1 LLHNRRIGKDYEH
14 ANIDKQF
21 KDIQGN
27 FKQHVMNFKVLVV
40 LIESNY
46 CQQQLNQLNKSDYPK
61 FLITVLK
68 ETDKRYLKEA
78 CCRMIIKYF
87 GKNESKDAGAGE
99 GEGDADGKIEF
110 INLVEPLV
118 QIITKIKESGQKLT
132 ALSVMALVNMCNF
145 SEDIKDIFL

>member
-1 LLHNRRIGKDYEH
+1 
-14 ANIDKQF
+14 
-21 KDIQGN
+21 
-27 FKQHVMNFKVLVV
+27 MNFKVLVV